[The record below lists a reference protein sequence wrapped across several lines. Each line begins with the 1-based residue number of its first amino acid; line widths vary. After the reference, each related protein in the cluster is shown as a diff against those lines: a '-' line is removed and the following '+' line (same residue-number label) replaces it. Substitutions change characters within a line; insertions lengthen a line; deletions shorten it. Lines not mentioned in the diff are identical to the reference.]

1 MNDDELATVVKAS
14 VTDVH
19 MTIPADQIISR
30 SHAIRN
36 RRRIPGL
43 AAGMAVV
50 AAAVLAVTALLPG
63 HSATPQPG
71 IHLTAWTVVKHADGT
86 VYVRI
91 NQLRDPA
98 GLQRKLR
105 ADGVPASVV
114 FGNPPNVQPEPCQ
127 WYHGNHA
134 GLLPKVVPSIAPGP
148 RDTRSWR
155 SVPQPS
161 PRGPG
166 CRSSPPPT
174 YPESASAWWPPAR
187 GAPAA
192 EPPDRV
198 PVHPRPPR

>member
-30 SHAIRN
+30 SHAIRK

-43 AAGMAVV
+43 AAGMGVV

-63 HSATPQPG
+63 HSATVRPG
-71 IHLTAWTVVKHADGT
+71 IYLSAWTVVKHADGT

-134 GLLPKVVPSIAPGP
+134 GLLPKVVPSIAPG
-148 RDTRSWR
+148 
-155 SVPQPS
+155 QP
-161 PRGPG
+161 PG
-166 CRSSPPPT
+166 HAILAIDPSALPAGAGVQIITPT
-174 YPESASAWWPPAR
+174 NLSRIGVRLVATSQ
-187 GAPAA
+187 GCTGS
-192 EPPDRV
+192 
-198 PVHPRPPR
+198 

>member
-1 MNDDELATVVKAS
+1 MNDDELITAVRDS
-14 VTDVH
+14 FTDIH
-19 MTIPADQIISR
+19 SSTPAEQIISR

-43 AAGMAVV
+43 AAGMGVV
-50 AAAVLAVTALLPG
+50 AAAVLAVTALLTG
-63 HSATPQPG
+63 HSATVRPG
-71 IHLTAWTVVKHADGT
+71 IYLSAWTVVKHADGT

-134 GLLPKVVPSIAPGP
+134 GLLPKVVPSIAPG
-148 RDTRSWR
+148 
-155 SVPQPS
+155 QP
-161 PRGPG
+161 PG
-166 CRSSPPPT
+166 RAILAIDPSALPAGAGVQIITPT
-174 YPESASAWWPPAR
+174 NLSRIGVRLVATSQ
-187 GAPAA
+187 GCTGS
-192 EPPDRV
+192 
-198 PVHPRPPR
+198 